1 MSNVLKKSDRLT
13 VIGHLSELRQ
23 RLFKSIIVLAITTI
37 VSFIFA
43 EKIFGILISPA
54 GDIELI
60 FIEMTEM
67 IGTYMKVSFASGIAL
82 AMPYLVYQ
90 LVMFISPALTHKE
103 KKYLYLVL
111 PWITLMFIIG
121 VAFGYFILL
130 PPALNFLTSFGSN
143 IATPQIKIGNYISLV
158 TKLLLSIGAV
168 FETPVIILFLAR
180 IGVVTSKM
188 LARKRRHAIV
198 IAFILS
204 AIITPTLDPV
214 NQSLVAAPLIV
225 LYEMSIWLA
234 KIVQRKK
241 PRPVI

>member
-1 MSNVLKKSDRLT
+1 
-13 VIGHLSELRQ
+13 
-23 RLFKSIIVLAITTI
+23 
-37 VSFIFA
+37 
-43 EKIFGILISPA
+43 
-54 GDIELI
+54 
-60 FIEMTEM
+60 
-67 IGTYMKVSFASGIAL
+67 
-82 AMPYLVYQ
+82 
-90 LVMFISPALTHKE
+90 
-103 KKYLYLVL
+103 
-111 PWITLMFIIG
+111 MFIIG

-188 LARKRRHAIV
+188 LAHKRRHAIV
-198 IAFILS
+198 TAFILS

-234 KIVQRKK
+234 KLVQRKK
-241 PRPVI
+241 PRSVTETSPV